1 MARDLDVPLVDLLAR
16 LRDDRLIRL
25 TPEDALRVER
35 LLAARADWTTPLL
48 AQSLAAL
55 LAIDAEGWIAIE
67 RRVSEL
73 LTPPAPV
80 AGNSDSGVAQAATDA
95 AHPARPG
102 PATGRPTTRRLPPE
116 RDPVRAALRLHARRP
131 RPRLATAR
139 RVLAVLPRVLAA
151 GVTRVRG
158 PQWAAVFAA
167 APLAIALLL
176 AFRSPTPTPAPVPP
190 SVPKR
195 ALEPPPPT
203 PDKPRAELR
212 QITEDRPLPAGPD
225 LDATLR
231 LTPLGWFVLLDSVL
245 LAAWGAAWLL
255 APRRARRKLMA
266 EPVLARAARE
276 QLATTD
282 TSSGVPYHV
291 ERHPPFA
298 ETAMDDAA
306 GVLGRIG
313 LASEGTDL
321 DVPATVR
328 RTARA
333 AGRVEPVLR
342 PRFRPAPLLVLVDVE
357 SGDHAF
363 LDGVDWVLAR
373 WRKLGVPFERHDYAW
388 RPHHLTPAGGG
399 PALTL
404 DQLARRRPDARVLV
418 FSPLGR
424 PERFAGGAPWLRTL
438 AAWPH
443 RVLID
448 LDPRTDS
455 ERSYDVR
462 RFFKLCARAG
472 LPRHPFTPRGLVT
485 AARCLAGERVAVP
498 PRLALRP
505 AHAPE
510 VAEALARWAACASYV
525 PRPGWRQLE
534 SLRRAMPELAT
545 ALPSPAYV
553 VRLVAWISAQREVRE
568 PMTAS
573 GPGLLMP
580 EALEDRLI
588 AEQRSADAATCLP
601 PDAWL
606 ETRAR
611 RLLLEQ
617 LEAAVPAS
625 EYEAL
630 RRELKRAVHQAVI
643 DPARAGTL
651 LARFR
656 GSALE
661 PELRELLARERTLQV
676 QGMAVH
682 DWPAAVVESVDAWV
696 ARESRVPLG
705 RLVWPVRSVRALT
718 AVLAA
723 VALVGAAWTGV
734 AATVERPATARHYL
748 PGTLRVE
755 LPPDPVV
762 VLRPALRPALVRILG
777 GRFRMGSPET
787 ERLRFRDELKQL
799 GIDPDIYEDEEPQH
813 DVRVTGFEM
822 CETEVTQ
829 GQWQAVI
836 GTNPSDCNLGCD
848 PELPVQNVS
857 WLEAVLYLNAL
868 TRQENQERHADESL
882 SPCYE
887 ITDEGTLS
895 KQLADASGPD
905 RPELG
910 NAHVEWKPGCTGY
923 RLPTE
928 AEWEYAARAGTQTA
942 FSFDD
947 EALLGEHGWYAD
959 NTGTE
964 VKPVKTRK
972 ANPWELHDM
981 HGNVYEWVW
990 DWYGQYGRA
999 TQRDPRGPTK
1009 GVARVVRGG
1018 SVGYG
1023 PGYLRSAAR
1032 SRLLPGA
1039 RFRLLGLRCV
1049 RGGPRASTP

>member
-1 MARDLDVPLVDLLAR
+1 MARGVDVPMVELLAR

-25 TPEDALRVER
+25 TPVDALRVER

-48 AQSLAAL
+48 AQSLASL

-67 RRVSEL
+67 RRVTEM

-80 AGNSDSGVAQAATDA
+80 PEDSDLAAAQAAPDA
-95 AHPARPG
+95 ADPARSG
-102 PATGRPTTRRLPPE
+102 PATSQPTTRRAPPAHG
-116 RDPVRAALRLHARRP
+116 PAQAALRLHTRST
-131 RPRLATAR
+131 RPRLAAAR
-139 RVLAVLPRVLAA
+139 RVLAVLLRALTV
-151 GVTRVRG
+151 GITRLRG
-158 PQWAAVFAA
+158 PQWAALLTAV
-167 APLAIALLL
+167 PLAVALWL
-176 AFRSPTPTPAPVPP
+176 ATRPPAPAFVQPP
-190 SVPKR
+190 IPQRVI
-195 ALEPPPPT
+195 EPPPP
-203 PDKPRAELR
+203 PPGKPRAELR
-212 QITEDRPLPAGPD
+212 EIPDARPLPAAPD
-225 LDATLR
+225 PDATLR
-231 LTPLGWFVLLDSVL
+231 LAPLGWAALLGSAL

-255 APRRARRKLMA
+255 APRRARDKLVA
-266 EPVLARAARE
+266 EPVLARTARE
-276 QLATTD
+276 QLAATD

-306 GVLGRIG
+306 TVLGRIG
-313 LASEGTDL
+313 LASGGTDL

-373 WRKLGVPFERHDYAW
+373 WRKLGVAFERHDYAW

-424 PERFAGGAPWLRTL
+424 PERFAGGAPWLRAL

-443 RVLID
+443 RALVD
-448 LDPRTDS
+448 LDPRPDS

-498 PRLALRP
+498 SRPALRP
-505 AHAPE
+505 VHDPE
-510 VAEALARWAACASYV
+510 VAQALARWAACASYV
-525 PRPGWRQLE
+525 PRPAWRQLE
-534 SLRRAMPELAT
+534 SLRRAMPELAA

-568 PMTAS
+568 AMTAS

-580 EALEDRLI
+580 EALENHLV
-588 AEQRSADAATCLP
+588 AEQRRAGAAAGLP

-611 RLLLEQ
+611 GLLLEQ
-617 LEAAVPAS
+617 LEAAVPAPG
-625 EYEAL
+625 YETL
-630 RRELKRAVHQAVI
+630 RRDLKRAVHLAII
-643 DPARAGTL
+643 DPARAAAL
-651 LARFR
+651 LLRFR

-661 PELRELLARERTLQV
+661 PELRELLARERALQAH
-676 QGMAVH
+676 GAVVH
-682 DWPAAVVESVDAWV
+682 AWPAAVVESVDAWV
-696 ARESRVPLG
+696 ARTSRVSLG
-705 RLVWPVRSVRALT
+705 RLAWPVRSVRGLA
-718 AVLAA
+718 AALAA
-723 VALVGAAWTGV
+723 VALVGAAWAG
-734 AATVERPATARHYL
+734 ASATAERPRAARHYL
-748 PGTLRVE
+748 PGTLKIE
-755 LPPDPVV
+755 LGPPPV
-762 VLRPALRPALVRILG
+762 LSPALVRIPG
-777 GRFRMGSPET
+777 GSFRMGSPEA
-787 ERLRFRDELKQL
+787 ERQRLREELKREGL
-799 GIDPDIYEDEEPQH
+799 SEDLYDDEAPQH
-813 DVRVTGFEM
+813 DVEVTGFDM

-829 GQWQAVI
+829 GQWQAVM
-836 GTNPSDCNLGCD
+836 GSNPSDCDWGCG

-857 WLEAVLYLNAL
+857 WLEAALYLNAL
-868 TRQENQERHADESL
+868 TRRENQERRAGEPL

-887 ITDEGTLS
+887 IDGEEALRQQMAPTSGSGRQE
-895 KQLADASGPD
+895 LAEAK
-905 RPELG
+905 
-910 NAHVEWKPGCTGY
+910 VEWKPGCTGY

-928 AEWEYAARAGTQTA
+928 AEWEYAARARTTTA
-942 FSFDD
+942 YSFGDD
-947 EALLGEHGWYAD
+947 KAQLGEYAWYSD
-959 NTGTE
+959 NAGSK
-964 VKPVKTRK
+964 VKQVKTRK
-972 ANPWELHDM
+972 ANPWGLHDV

-990 DWYGQYGRA
+990 DRYGSYSREAQ
-999 TQRDPRGPTK
+999 QDPRGPEE
-1009 GVARVVRGG
+1009 GDARVVRGG
-1018 SVGYG
+1018 SIGVR
-1023 PGYLRSAAR
+1023 PRLLRSAD
-1032 SRLLPGA
+1032 RLWSLPGT
-1039 RFRLLGLRCV
+1039 RLRLLGLRCV